1 MICHADSPGADE
13 SEPQSSTGSKPSAVA
28 NGHRPVNSSESSVQD
43 PKILDQTRRI
53 AVLAARLTTA
63 ERQVAEHKRAKD
75 SADRRWS
82 SQHGQLQVAERDAR
96 ELRRANPNIAHYMKL
111 NKDAEHKL
119 KSQYSE
125 LKRAKEKIA
134 ELERDLKA
142 EKGKT
147 TLLEAPLPRFR
158 EGARDEGTTE
168 GVQEA
173 F

>member
-1 MICHADSPGADE
+1 MFRHADSPGAVE
-13 SEPQSSTGSKPSAVA
+13 TEPQFSTGSKPSAVA
-28 NGHRPVNSSESSVQD
+28 NGHRPVNSSELSVQD
-43 PKILDQTRRI
+43 AKILNQTRRI
-53 AVLAARLTTA
+53 AELAAKLTTA
-63 ERQVAEHKRAKD
+63 ERLVAEHKRAKD

-82 SQHGQLQVAERDAR
+82 SQNGQLQVAERDAR
-96 ELRRANPNIAHYMKL
+96 ELRRADPNVAHYMKL

-119 KSQYSE
+119 ECQYGE

-147 TLLEAPLPRFR
+147 SLIEAPLTKIR
-158 EGARDEGTTE
+158 EGAREEGTTE
-168 GVQEA
+168 GVEEA